1 MWAVRVIVSFSRE
14 VRVTPESCKGALGAA
29 APWTSAADALG
40 LGLQQGWAH
49 ISPMTQAHLNPSLA
63 ADHPQASTDL
73 QRLGGPQ
80 AVKVIME
87 RLVDQMV
94 TDVMIGFFF
103 AKVNV
108 RALKA
113 LETAYAISHLG
124 GPAYR
129 GRDVGAAHG
138 PLPIGRGHF
147 DRRLRLL
154 GEILAWAQVPQDVQ
168 KRWLGQQRALLPVIV
183 GGPSACPADG

>member
-1 MWAVRVIVSFSRE
+1 
-14 VRVTPESCKGALGAA
+14 
-29 APWTSAADALG
+29 
-40 LGLQQGWAH
+40 
-49 ISPMTQAHLNPSLA
+49 MTQAHLNPSLA
-63 ADHPQASTDL
+63 ADPPQASTDL

-113 LETAYAISHLG
+113 LEAAYAISHLG
-124 GPAYR
+124 GPSYR
-129 GRDVGAAHG
+129 GRPIGAAHG
-138 PLPIGRGHF
+138 ALSIGRGHF

-154 GEILAWAQVPQDVQ
+154 HETLAWAQVPKDVME
-168 KRWLGQQRALLPVIV
+168 RWLSQQRALLPRIV
-183 GGPSACPADG
+183 RGPNACPADG

>member
-1 MWAVRVIVSFSRE
+1 
-14 VRVTPESCKGALGAA
+14 
-29 APWTSAADALG
+29 
-40 LGLQQGWAH
+40 
-49 ISPMTQAHLNPSLA
+49 MTQAHPHLPLT
-63 ADHPQASTDL
+63 PEPPTDL
-73 QRLGGPQ
+73 QRLGGPP

-113 LETAYAISHLG
+113 RETAYAISHLG

-129 GRDVGAAHG
+129 GREIGAAHG
-138 PLPIGRGHF
+138 ALPISRGHF

-154 GEILAWAQVPQDVQ
+154 HEALTWAQVPQDVQ
-168 KRWLGQQRALLPVIV
+168 GRWLGQQRALLPRLVRAS
-183 GGPSACPADG
+183 SACPADG